1 MNPLLAAG
9 LIFVLRV
16 MDMSV
21 DSVRVISMVK
31 GYRLRAA
38 LLGTV
43 EAGIFIF
50 AISQVLSSPMQ
61 WQQMVGYALG
71 FGVGTF
77 TGSTIAG
84 RLASN
89 FTLLRC
95 LSRTSAQQ
103 IAERLRDQG
112 HRVTAVRGEGRDG
125 PVLILFSVMERDL
138 AEDAMAAIRQIDDQA
153 FVITEPIDRAV
164 GGYVPRLAGWR
175 PAVRR

>member
-1 MNPLLAAG
+1 MNPLLAGG
-9 LIFVLRV
+9 LILVLRV
-16 MDMSV
+16 MNMSV

-31 GYRLRAA
+31 GYRLRSA

-95 LSRTSAQQ
+95 LTYHASIKESLGLDNVNQ
-103 IAERLRDQG
+103 
-112 HRVTAVRGEGRDG
+112 
-125 PVLILFSVMERDL
+125 LIR
-138 AEDAMAAIRQIDDQA
+138 
-153 FVITEPIDRAV
+153 RAV
-164 GGYVPRLAGWR
+164 HYVLEGQ
-175 PAVRR
+175 

>member
-1 MNPLLAAG
+1 MNPLLAGG
-9 LIFVLRV
+9 LILVLRV
-16 MDMSV
+16 MNMSV

-31 GYRLRAA
+31 GYRLRSA

-95 LSRTSAQQ
+95 L
-103 IAERLRDQG
+103 
-112 HRVTAVRGEGRDG
+112 
-125 PVLILFSVMERDL
+125 
-138 AEDAMAAIRQIDDQA
+138 
-153 FVITEPIDRAV
+153 
-164 GGYVPRLAGWR
+164 
-175 PAVRR
+175 

>member
-1 MNPLLAAG
+1 MNPLVAAS

-16 MDMSV
+16 MDMSL

-50 AISQVLSSPMQ
+50 AISRVLSSPMQ
-61 WQQMVGYALG
+61 WPQMVAYALG

-84 RLASN
+84 WLASN
-89 FTLLRC
+89 FALLRC
-95 LSRTSAQQ
+95 LSRRSAQQ
-103 IAERLRDQG
+103 IAECLRDQG
-112 HRVTAVRGEGRDG
+112 HRVTTVGGEGRDG

-138 AEDAMAAIRQIDDQA
+138 AEDAMAAIRRIDDQA

-164 GGYVPRLAGWR
+164 GGYVPRLVGWR